1 MISKLRSLIKDN
13 ERIYLFVRG
22 AAMAYRRRRYGLRHV
37 HKTFYMLGGST
48 ISKDLV
54 AHEYSFIAQGAVI
67 GPKVEIGRYVM
78 FGPRVMIVGGDH
90 LFNSPGTP
98 TIFSGRPELP
108 KTSIQ
113 ADAWLGAGV
122 IVIAGVTIGRGSI
135 VAAGSVVTK
144 DIPPYEIHGGVPA
157 KKIKDRFS
165 SQEAI
170 DTHDMMLA
178 REPFRGSFCAHLEVE
193 KVDPEVT
200 G

>member
-1 MISKLRSLIKDN
+1 MISRLRSMIKNN
-13 ERIYLFVRG
+13 ERIYHFARG
-22 AAMAYRRRRYGLRHV
+22 TAMAYRRRRYGLRGV

-67 GPKVEIGRYVM
+67 GPKVEIGPYVM

-90 LFNSPGTP
+90 VFDIPGTP
-98 TIFSGRPELP
+98 TIFSGRPEL
-108 KTSIQ
+108 KETKIH

-157 KKIKDRFS
+157 KKIKDRFA
-165 SQEAI
+165 SQADI
-170 DTHDMMLA
+170 DTHEAMLA
-178 REPFRGSFCAHLEVE
+178 KEPFRGTFCAHLEVQE
-193 KVDPEVT
+193 RGPEVT